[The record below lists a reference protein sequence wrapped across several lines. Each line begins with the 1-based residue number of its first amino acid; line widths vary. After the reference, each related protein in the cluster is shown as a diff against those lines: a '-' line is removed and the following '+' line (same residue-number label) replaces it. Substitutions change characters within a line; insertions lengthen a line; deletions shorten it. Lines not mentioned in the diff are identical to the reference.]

1 MRKEWILF
9 TALAVTACTQPATS
23 TTQFAS
29 STPVQEIPALRFHP
43 ENGVEKTL
51 TMPTGEVIKYK
62 AYEKIFYV
70 TNIEDS
76 TYQSLNIYVPE
87 KAYNAGAGVPI
98 FLRNYVGGYMAS
110 AANTP
115 SATDATGRALKEG
128 YVVCIPGARGSNS
141 TVKNAAGETV
151 YTGRAPSGLVDL
163 KAAVR
168 YLKYNDDLIPG
179 DSRLIISDGTS
190 AGGAMSSLLGATG
203 NNPAYDSYLT
213 AMGAA
218 PATDDIFAAV
228 CYCPI
233 IDLDHADMAYEWF
246 YGFLAKER
254 GLTEEQKKVSE
265 ELASQ
270 YPDYI
275 NSLGL
280 KMPDGTPITSNNYM
294 DYVKSFLVASLQRAK
309 DEGVELPDNL
319 GVKFNEVQARGFG
332 GMRRDNAQ
340 GGQGR
345 NNNQQP
351 PQGMQQ
357 PPQGMQQPPQG
368 GQQPPQGMQQPPQGM
383 QQPPQ
388 GGQQPPQGM
397 QQPPQGMQQPPQGG
411 NTNRQA
417 PSFGP
422 NGNVQ
427 MQQQR
432 QGEFVIDLD
441 MPTYLTYVA
450 NSQALKNPPAF
461 DQKGVGGGKA
471 SPENNVFGDA
481 TGSSVNFTSYSLQ
494 KATNNSQMD
503 TATAERVRIYNPMNF
518 IGDGVS
524 HTAPHWYIR
533 HGGRDR
539 DTSFSVP
546 INLYTKLMNNGY
558 DVDFALPYNRPH
570 SGDYNL
576 NDLFRWIEQ
585 KVAEANQMTS
595 QETM

>member
-254 GLTEEQKKVSE
+254 GLTAEQKKVSE

-368 GQQPPQGMQQPPQGM
+368 GQQPPQGMQQPPQR
-383 QQPPQ
+383 
-388 GGQQPPQGM
+388 
-397 QQPPQGMQQPPQGG
+397 G